1 MKKVIIITILLNLTF
16 VFSIFVKKVNAFEP
30 EAALQ
35 VSKGISEWKLM
46 NKDKSEAQVGPTV
59 YVSSSLSEMVEKG
72 SSEGVGLV
80 NGLSAY
86 IYQEQIPDPI
96 LRQDADL
103 LNTIYQG
110 NIKIVRD
117 TTLPWAGAW
126 DVTTRTIKINPAQ
139 FSNPIY
145 GPRGTDLGRVLAHE
159 MDHAKMDGFSIIAT
173 GQPVNRGYPSVIL
186 LEDYAIRADR
196 NFETALHNRF
206 SVEKTIAQSM
216 KIMNYNPFET
226 YRISETNA
234 LGNILEMGKNNP
246 IMGAESRY
254 SSIGTGIGKWNAGT
268 GNISPLPSMP
278 STINYPPPEI
288 LFSTKNPLNTYT
300 PSMPRIPTYNPP
312 RIPSSLGR
320 NY

>member
-46 NKDKSEAQVGPTV
+46 NKDKNEARVGPTV
-59 YVSSSLSEMVEKG
+59 YVSSSLSGMVEKG

-103 LNTIYQG
+103 LNMIYKG

-126 DVTTRTIKINPAQ
+126 D
-139 FSNPIY
+139 
-145 GPRGTDLGRVLAHE
+145 
-159 MDHAKMDGFSIIAT
+159 
-173 GQPVNRGYPSVIL
+173 
-186 LEDYAIRADR
+186 
-196 NFETALHNRF
+196 
-206 SVEKTIAQSM
+206 
-216 KIMNYNPFET
+216 
-226 YRISETNA
+226 
-234 LGNILEMGKNNP
+234 
-246 IMGAESRY
+246 
-254 SSIGTGIGKWNAGT
+254 
-268 GNISPLPSMP
+268 
-278 STINYPPPEI
+278 
-288 LFSTKNPLNTYT
+288 
-300 PSMPRIPTYNPP
+300 
-312 RIPSSLGR
+312 
-320 NY
+320 